1 MTQEISAVDRVML
14 LVDAFDLAKSS
25 ELDIDIYLDLIEYA
39 MRKYVFINLT
49 IFHGQTSDEHD
60 RMVWTI
66 ISQQLFYIETM
77 IEDTTFVHLFK
88 VGQIWDLSWF

>member
-39 MRKYVFINLT
+39 MRKYV
-49 IFHGQTSDEHD
+49 SS
-60 RMVWTI
+60 
-66 ISQQLFYIETM
+66 ISQFFM
-77 IEDTTFVHLFK
+77 IKLQMSTTEWS
-88 VGQIWDLSWF
+88 GQ